1 MRCAS
6 ELDRVSERNGELLI
20 EEMRDETETRIL
32 ASPVESRLESVA
44 RVKRIWYNESEAVGF
59 EEERS
64 GTGANDE
71 RGGENIFLS
80 SRSLSFEFA
89 FSGTR

>member
-32 ASPVESRLESVA
+32 ASPVESRLESVGPIK
-44 RVKRIWYNESEAVGF
+44 RVWYNESGAVGF
-59 EEERS
+59 EEESRKP
-64 GTGANDE
+64 GQTTREEE
-71 RGGENIFLS
+71 RTFFFLP
-80 SRSLSFEFA
+80 
-89 FSGTR
+89 FSVFRIRF